1 MKVRMKST
9 HESAPDGIHVGK
21 FEKGKTY
28 DIPEA
33 TAKRWIAKGWASAT
47 KKVEPEEAPVAEEP
61 EETKVVEPEET
72 LEEPKEKTENERHK
86 K

>member
-28 DIPEA
+28 DLPEVA
-33 TAKRWIAKGWASAT
+33 AKRFIAKGWATAT
-47 KKVEPEEAPVAEEP
+47 KTAIEP

-72 LEEPKEKTENERHK
+72 PEEPKEKAENERHK